1 MVNRLILCLLALC
14 GAVAA
19 AEPPALGPYERQV
32 AEHVGKLADAS
43 PVVRGRAAEA
53 LGFLRAYRAEDA
65 LVVRLGDSAAEV
77 RRAAALSLGW
87 CGGRRAVAPLLEKL
101 DDPDWLT
108 RQAAHVALT
117 NLTGME
123 MSFNALAP
131 NAERQR
137 QAQAWRDWWC
147 QAPADAPP
155 ADVLALLAGPKSAVG
170 QWAVTASSTYKG
182 PPEVLVDG
190 QLEPAYWQTKN
201 VNPPQWCQ
209 LDFGAPL
216 DLHQVT
222 VHQYGPGF
230 CMTEF
235 ELATSLDGERF
246 EPVTRRKEKTPVELV
261 VQFPVRKA
269 RYVRITSFGSER
281 PTYPTTFREI
291 EINGQRVTAVDAS
304 LTWRRERGV
313 RALGALGGQGATEA
327 ILGVL
332 GPNPA
337 AKPDLRPMVRAG
349 IRAVGRLREPIGFDY
364 LVSLLDNPMW
374 ARNAADALG
383 DFGDRRAVG
392 PLLAAYARF
401 AKQLDGKNPPD
412 VPADD
417 KMGFPSEDRML
428 ETPYWIAY
436 ALCRLPL
443 DDPRDRQR
451 LRELSP
457 QITANLPGDH
467 DTFVLYQP
475 EVGHLL
481 TRHLLDQAGLRQE
494 AAEQAFERLGQ
505 PRRAPNPEP
514 SLAWSRFD
522 ARRISSW
529 LPCVC
534 TERDDL
540 PRLLALLGHANGWV
554 RINAAKALAWLGDE
568 RAVAPL
574 ADILAA
580 AKSEGD
586 HGYSR
591 LFKDEEYNDPCPRWR
606 EALVRALG
614 LVKAT
619 QYVELITRILDD
631 EGSVL
636 EVRHAAAQ
644 ALADLGTPEA
654 LAVLR
659 RAALEHPFGTVRH
672 VARDALWT
680 RGIEVAAPKADNAS
694 PGRRHEPSAAP
705 GIFAADFDALVFV
718 KGDNRMPNLPRT
730 VEQADPWR
738 QTYIVTDEGPCYRP
752 GDNLYVLRP

>member
-1 MVNRLILCLLALC
+1 MVKAMKRLILGLLAICSALT
-14 GAVAA
+14 GA
-19 AEPPALGPYERQV
+19 EESHALRPYERQV
-32 AEHVGKLADAS
+32 AEQVAKLADAS
-43 PVVRGRAAEA
+43 PLVRGRAAEA
-53 LGFLRAYRAEDA
+53 LGSLRAYRAEDA
-65 LVVRLGDSAAEV
+65 LVARLADSAAEV
-77 RRAAALSLGW
+77 RRQVALSLGW
-87 CGGRRAVAPLLEKL
+87 CGGRRAVASLLERL
-101 DDPDWLT
+101 EDPDWLT

-123 MSFNALAP
+123 LPYNALAQD
-131 NAERQR
+131 AERQR
-137 QAQAWRDWWC
+137 QAQAWRDWWKH
-147 QAPADAPP
+147 APADAPP
-155 ADVLALLAGPKSAVG
+155 PDVLALLAGPKASSG

-182 PPEVLVDG
+182 PPDVLMDG
-190 QLEPAYWQTKN
+190 QLEPHYWQTKN
-201 VNPPQWCQ
+201 VQPPQWCQ
-209 LDFGAPL
+209 VDFGAPL

-246 EPVTRRKEKTPVELV
+246 EPVARRKEKTPVELV
-261 VQFPVRKA
+261 LRFPVRKA

-291 EINGQRVTAVDAS
+291 EINGQRVAALDAS

-349 IRAVGRLREPIGFDY
+349 IRAVGRLREEMGFDY
-364 LVSLLDNPMW
+364 LVSLLGNPMW

-392 PLLAAYARF
+392 PLLTAYARF
-401 AKQLDGKNPPD
+401 AKHLDGKNPAD

-428 ETPYWIAY
+428 ETPYWITY

-443 DDPRDRQR
+443 DDPSDRQR
-451 LRELSP
+451 LRELAP
-457 QITANLPGDH
+457 QIMANLPGDH
-467 DTFVLYQP
+467 DTFMLYQP

-481 TRHLLDQAGLRQE
+481 MRHLLDQAGLRQE
-494 AAEQAFERLGQ
+494 AAEQAFERVGQ

-554 RINAAKALAWLGDE
+554 RINAARALAWLADE
-568 RAVAPL
+568 RAIAPI

-591 LFKDEEYNDPCPRWR
+591 LFKDEEFNDPCPRWR

-614 LVKAT
+614 LLKAA
-619 QYVELITRILDD
+619 QHVELITKILDD

-636 EVRHAAAQ
+636 EVRHAAH
-644 ALADLGTPEA
+644 PIRER
-654 LAVLR
+654 LR
-659 RAALEHPFGTVRH
+659 R
-672 VARDALWT
+672 
-680 RGIEVAAPKADNAS
+680 
-694 PGRRHEPSAAP
+694 
-705 GIFAADFDALVFV
+705 
-718 KGDNRMPNLPRT
+718 
-730 VEQADPWR
+730 
-738 QTYIVTDEGPCYRP
+738 
-752 GDNLYVLRP
+752 